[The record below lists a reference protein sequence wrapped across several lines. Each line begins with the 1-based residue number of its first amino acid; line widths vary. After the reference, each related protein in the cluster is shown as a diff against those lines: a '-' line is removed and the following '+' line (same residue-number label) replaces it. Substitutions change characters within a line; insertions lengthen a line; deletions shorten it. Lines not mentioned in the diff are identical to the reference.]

1 MKTGAQMGPLRR
13 ISAVSDRTLRRLTR
27 AGLLILLIGVPLF
40 AVFYYMDQHVD
51 AGPSLADRRVEAAE
65 AQVRKQPDN
74 VTLRLGLAQAYLMA
88 DRPDE
93 ALKQYDE
100 MLKVQPGHRVALLG
114 RGDILRERGDI
125 AGAAEMYTKLIGPA
139 AKGEFAG
146 ADTGLAAAY
155 YGLADVRLREGKAK
169 EAVSTL
175 ERVLEIDATDADAW
189 NLLGSAALRAG
200 APARALEAFRQA
212 VQFVPT
218 GWCEPYAGMSS
229 AYAALKQAPGAE
241 YARGM
246 QDFCVGRPADAERRL
261 SALVS
266 GPMALDATLGLGMI
280 AEVRQDRPNAV
291 AWYRKALKLDPKS
304 FAALTGLGR
313 LGGPAPAGA
322 PQPSAHPGGT
332 PSGGGR

>member
-1 MKTGAQMGPLRR
+1 MRTGIHMSPLRR
-13 ISAVSDRTLRRLTR
+13 ISAASDRTLRRLTR

-40 AVFYYMDQHVD
+40 AVFYYLDQHVD
-51 AGPSLADRRVEAAE
+51 AGPSLADRRVEVAE
-65 AQVRKQPDN
+65 QQVEKKPDN

-88 DRPDE
+88 GRPDD
-93 ALKQYDE
+93 ALTQYDE

-114 RGDILRERGDI
+114 RGDLLRERGDLP
-125 AGAAEMYTKLIGPA
+125 GAAEMYIKLIGPA

-169 EAVSTL
+169 EALGTL

-229 AYAALKQAPGAE
+229 AYAALKQAPGVE

-246 QDFCVGRPADAERRL
+246 QDFCEGRPADAERRL
-261 SALVS
+261 SALAS

-280 AEVRQDRPNAV
+280 AEVRQDRANAI
-291 AWYRKALKLDPKS
+291 AWYRKALKLDRTS

-313 LGGPAPAGA
+313 LGAPAPAGTPA
-322 PQPSAHPGGT
+322 PAHPGAT
-332 PSGGGR
+332 SPGGGT